1 MKFDV
6 SKLKELNEL
15 DFEQIAIW
23 PHEVRIVVAAFVAIL
38 VGALSYYLLV
48 SPKLPIQDAAELK
61 EQELK
66 LQFEA
71 KYRIAA
77 NLDAYEAQLK
87 QIREDFSSMLK
98 SLPTSNETPG
108 LLDDITYVGTAS
120 GLTFEL
126 LNWQQEVPK
135 EFYTELP
142 IEMEVSGGYHNFGEF
157 VAKVADL
164 PRIVTLH
171 DFEIKRQPTAY
182 RLNFRRRLIA
192 PKAPQNL
199 KEMKNDP
206 IVFISHN
213 AIFDSGLFAAA
224 RRFTG
229 LHTKR

>member
-6 SKLKELNEL
+6 AQLKTLNEL

-23 PHEVRIVVAAFVAIL
+23 PKEVKVVVAAFVAI
-38 VGALSYYLLV
+38 VVAALSYYFLI
-48 SPKLPIQDAAELK
+48 SPKLPVLDAVEAK

-71 KYRIAA
+71 KYRIAV
-77 NLDAYEAQLK
+77 NLEAYKEQLAQ
-87 QIREDFSSMLK
+87 IEEDFSSMLR

-108 LLDDITYVGTAS
+108 LLDDITYVGTTS
-120 GLTFEL
+120 GLNFRL

-142 IEMEVSGGYHNFGEF
+142 IEMEVLGTYHNFGEF

-171 DFEIKRQPTAY
+171 DFTLSQEQNGLRLQLQAKTYRTALAQRQEE
-182 RLNFRRRLIA
+182 N
-192 PKAPQNL
+192 K
-199 KEMKNDP
+199 
-206 IVFISHN
+206 
-213 AIFDSGLFAAA
+213 
-224 RRFTG
+224 
-229 LHTKR
+229 

>member
-6 SKLKELNEL
+6 NKLKEINDL

-23 PHEVRIVVAAFVAIL
+23 PREVRIVVAAFVAII
-38 VGALSYYLLV
+38 VAALCYYTLIK
-48 SPKLPIQDAAELK
+48 PKLPIMDAAELK

-77 NLDAYEAQLK
+77 NLEAYQAQLAQIK
-87 QIREDFSSMLK
+87 QDFSSMLK

-108 LLDDITYVGTAS
+108 LLDDITYVGTSA

-157 VAKVADL
+157 VSNIADL

-171 DFEIKRQPTAY
+171 DFDLRRQSEGLSLKLQAKTY
-182 RLNFRRRLIA
+182 RSESATDIEGE
-192 PKAPQNL
+192 
-199 KEMKNDP
+199 KE
-206 IVFISHN
+206 
-213 AIFDSGLFAAA
+213 
-224 RRFTG
+224 
-229 LHTKR
+229 

>member
-98 SLPTSNETPG
+98 SLPTSNETPLPPEVRG
-108 LLDDITYVGTAS
+108 RFHHGQLIWSQPVFDKKFVTA
-120 GLTFEL
+120 
-126 LNWQQEVPK
+126 
-135 EFYTELP
+135 
-142 IEMEVSGGYHNFGEF
+142 
-157 VAKVADL
+157 
-164 PRIVTLH
+164 
-171 DFEIKRQPTAY
+171 
-182 RLNFRRRLIA
+182 
-192 PKAPQNL
+192 
-199 KEMKNDP
+199 
-206 IVFISHN
+206 
-213 AIFDSGLFAAA
+213 
-224 RRFTG
+224 
-229 LHTKR
+229 

>member
-23 PHEVRIVVAAFVAIL
+23 PHEVRIVVAAFVAIAI
-38 VGALSYYLLV
+38 GALSYYLLI
-48 SPKLPIQDAAELK
+48 SPKLPILDIAKLK
-61 EQELK
+61 EDELK

-77 NLDAYEAQLK
+77 NLDAYQAQLE
-87 QIREDFSSMLK
+87 QIKKDFSSMLK

-108 LLDDITYVGTAS
+108 LLDDITYVGTSA
-120 GLTFEL
+120 GLTFKL

-157 VAKVADL
+157 VSNVADL

-171 DFEIKRQPTAY
+171 DFDIARDEGGLTLRLQARTY
-182 RLNFRRRLIA
+182 RSDNPSLL
-192 PKAPQNL
+192 
-199 KEMKNDP
+199 EGEED
-206 IVFISHN
+206 
-213 AIFDSGLFAAA
+213 
-224 RRFTG
+224 
-229 LHTKR
+229 

>member
-6 SKLKELNEL
+6 NKLKEINDL

-23 PHEVRIVVAAFVAIL
+23 PREVRIVVAVFVAII
-38 VGALSYYLLV
+38 VAALCYYMLIK
-48 SPKLPIQDAAELK
+48 PKLPIMDAAELK

-77 NLDAYEAQLK
+77 NLEAYQAQLAQIK
-87 QIREDFSSMLK
+87 QDFSSMLK

-108 LLDDITYVGTAS
+108 LLDDITYVGTSA

-157 VAKVADL
+157 VSNIADL

-171 DFEIKRQPTAY
+171 DFDLSRPSEGLSLKLQAKTY
-182 RLNFRRRLIA
+182 RSESATDIEGE
-192 PKAPQNL
+192 
-199 KEMKNDP
+199 KE
-206 IVFISHN
+206 
-213 AIFDSGLFAAA
+213 
-224 RRFTG
+224 
-229 LHTKR
+229 